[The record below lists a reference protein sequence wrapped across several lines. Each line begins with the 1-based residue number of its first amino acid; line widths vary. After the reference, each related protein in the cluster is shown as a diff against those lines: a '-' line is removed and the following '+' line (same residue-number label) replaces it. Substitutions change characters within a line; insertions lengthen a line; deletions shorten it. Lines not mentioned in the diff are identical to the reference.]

1 MANRQKEFA
10 LRPDY
15 GSLELRESSQRGVWW
30 EREDG
35 LEVRLAAPE
44 RERRLQR
51 SRLSL
56 LGMLAAVVA
65 SGNTQRRS

>member
-1 MANRQKEFA
+1 MAHRRGVFA
-10 LRPDY
+10 PRPES
-15 GSLELRESSQRGVWW
+15 GSLELRASSQRGVWW
-30 EREDG
+30 ERDDG

-44 RERRLQR
+44 RERCLQR

-65 SGNTQRRS
+65 SGSAQRR

>member
-1 MANRQKEFA
+1 MAHRRKE
-10 LRPDY
+10 LVPRPEH
-15 GSLELRESSQRGVWW
+15 GSLELRASSQRGVWW

-56 LGMLAAVVA
+56 LGMLAGLVA
-65 SGNTQRRS
+65 SGNVQRR